1 MTAGLVLTILLIA
14 ALGASAVADFL
25 RLEPRTAMLR
35 QLGLKRG
42 TETQLGV
49 ISVLLVGGLALGRG
63 HGVLT
68 TVIAAFLVGYF
79 LIALALHRRVKD
91 HPRNSLVCIVLAAL
105 SLALAVLS

>member
-1 MTAGLVLTILLIA
+1 MTAGLIITILLIA

-42 TETQLGV
+42 TETQFGV
-49 ISVLLVGGLALGRG
+49 ISVLIIGGLALGHG
-63 HGVLT
+63 HGMLT

-91 HPRNSLVCIVLAAL
+91 HPRNSLVCIILAAL
-105 SLALAVLS
+105 SLALAVLN